1 VRGIGRLSRSHQIS
15 EIFEAL
21 QMLDSLPAEQKRV
34 YDFLTARGEALDDAR
49 AVIAVYPARPGI
61 PKTFSAIEV
70 GSEKEAEKLEPEI
83 LKLLLS
89 LSPASG
95 NTTSTTQSPA
105 RASQDIHRRLEA
117 RGTFLTRMGSLICI
131 ADSKIDLIA
140 LRPANSKPM
149 AADTVFESSRSR
161 FATDPLF
168 VYYNQRVHERVQ
180 QKETQEAI
188 TRQQEAEAKEKAE
201 AAKRAATTRIE
212 TRSKA
217 EVAGKVSSVEES
229 ADLEPPAAGESDPTL
244 TRGTAEDKNGAVG
257 SPAEPVAS
265 PTPPSPEDK
274 ASAGAAEALF
284 GSLFSMATKW
294 PDGIAAAVSFDGDDL
309 VARVILL
316 NKSGEPSAAIP
327 FLPFL
332 VTGPPITNRTSAL
345 APADSEV
352 FVSASLDFA
361 KMFESAMDTS
371 NSRSISEPI
380 RKSAEVK
387 GDTDEESVSTAKKI
401 ALLETFL
408 GFRIKE
414 DLISAFGN
422 EVGFAIYPRGKETRS
437 TEGSA
442 KVAIRPAESYS
453 LILTLQN
460 RDAAQRMLPK
470 VLEIFGLKAV
480 GTGATERVNDIEITN
495 YTAFAM
501 AFVDDFL
508 VVSQNND
515 GVRRIVEARDKQQIL
530 ASSNAYRNSIIW
542 QPQQRIAQVYLSQ
555 EMVDA
560 FFKFESSVFDY
571 AGDTGKA
578 FQSRFRI
585 EPRPVTFAMSNDGSA
600 LQHELHIPASTLLS
614 TIAGSAISSKY
625 REIINNEMQA
635 KFALMTIASTELAY
649 KEGKGQGSYGTLDD
663 LVKMH
668 AIPTY
673 YQQQKA
679 YKFEV
684 TLSSDGFEATATP
697 VEYGEKSKHSFFID
711 KSGQLRGGDL
721 GGRRATESEPA
732 MQAFSGGS
740 SFLFRY

>member
-1 VRGIGRLSRSHQIS
+1 
-15 EIFEAL
+15 
-21 QMLDSLPAEQKRV
+21 
-34 YDFLTARGEALDDAR
+34 
-49 AVIAVYPARPGI
+49 
-61 PKTFSAIEV
+61 
-70 GSEKEAEKLEPEI
+70 
-83 LKLLLS
+83 
-89 LSPASG
+89 
-95 NTTSTTQSPA
+95 
-105 RASQDIHRRLEA
+105 
-117 RGTFLTRMGSLICI
+117 
-131 ADSKIDLIA
+131 
-140 LRPANSKPM
+140 
-149 AADTVFESSRSR
+149 
-161 FATDPLF
+161 
-168 VYYNQRVHERVQ
+168 
-180 QKETQEAI
+180 
-188 TRQQEAEAKEKAE
+188 
-201 AAKRAATTRIE
+201 
-212 TRSKA
+212 
-217 EVAGKVSSVEES
+217 
-229 ADLEPPAAGESDPTL
+229 
-244 TRGTAEDKNGAVG
+244 
-257 SPAEPVAS
+257 
-265 PTPPSPEDK
+265 
-274 ASAGAAEALF
+274 
-284 GSLFSMATKW
+284 MATKW

-352 FVSASLDFA
+352 FVSASLDLA
-361 KMFESAMDTS
+361 KMFENAMNTG
-371 NSRSISEPI
+371 NSRPYGPI
-380 RKSAEVK
+380 RKTAEQQNDAV
-387 GDTDEESVSTAKKI
+387 DENDSTAKKI

-422 EVGFAIYPRGKETRS
+422 EVGFAIYPRGKETRK

-442 KVAIRPAESYS
+442 KVAIQPAESYS

-470 VLEIFGLKAV
+470 VLEIFGMKAV
-480 GTGATERVNDIEITN
+480 GTGSTERVNDIEITN
-495 YTAFAM
+495 YSAFAM

-508 VVSQNND
+508 VISQNND
-515 GVRRIVEARDKQQIL
+515 GVRRIIEARDKQQIL
-530 ASSNAYRNSIIW
+530 ASSNVYRNSVIW
-542 QPQQRIAQVYLSQ
+542 QPQQRIAQIYLSQ